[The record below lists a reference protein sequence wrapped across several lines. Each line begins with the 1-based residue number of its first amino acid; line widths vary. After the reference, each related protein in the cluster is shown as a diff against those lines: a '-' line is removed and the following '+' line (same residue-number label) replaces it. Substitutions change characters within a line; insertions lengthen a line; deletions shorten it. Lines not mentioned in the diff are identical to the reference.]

1 MKTYQ
6 NPNTQVVIIASSMV
20 TMLTA
25 SINGGIKGINDPT
38 TTTPPAV

>member
-25 SINGGIKGINDPT
+25 SANGGIKGIKEGET
-38 TTTPPAV
+38 YTPDAV

>member
-25 SINGGIKGINDPT
+25 SVTGPINGVKEGGT
-38 TTTPPAV
+38 YTPPAV

>member
-6 NPNTQVVIIASSMV
+6 IPNTQMVIIASSMV

-25 SINGGIKGINDPT
+25 SVTGPINGVIEGVTN
-38 TTTPPAV
+38 TPPAV